1 LKFIDVAEISVAAGK
16 GGDGCIAFRREKG
29 VPRGGPSGG
38 NGGAGGSIWVVA
50 TAETST
56 LQDFRYRKTYAADA
70 GKQGGGAR
78 KSGAAGED
86 LEISVPCGTIIYD
99 AHSNEVVCDL
109 TEPNQR
115 HCAAAGGR
123 GGRGNYEFRSPQRQA
138 PHISTPGRPGA
149 SRQLRMELKLLADI
163 GLIGL
168 PNAGKSTLLS
178 RLTAAK
184 PKIAD
189 YPFTTLTPNL
199 GIVDL
204 GDYTSCSLADIPG
217 LIEGAS
223 DGKGLGHE
231 FLRHVERTRALVYLV
246 DVTDPAPVSVL
257 AILRQELTEYGRRLA
272 DLPFAVVL
280 NKFDL
285 VDAEVI
291 GDIQREVA
299 GWAKNHSRHAPLLIS
314 AATGQGLDQLRH
326 KLRELYLTWTLPET
340 PPAEAQDEI

>member
-1 LKFIDVAEISVAAGK
+1 MKFIDVAEITVTSGK
-16 GGDGCIAFRREKG
+16 GGDGCVAFRREKG

-38 NGGAGGSIWVVA
+38 NGGAGGSVRLQA
-50 TAETST
+50 TVESST
-56 LQDFRYRKTYAADA
+56 LQDFRFRRVYKAGDGQPGAGSRRTGAD
-70 GKQGGGAR
+70 
-78 KSGAAGED
+78 GED
-86 LEISVPCGTIIYD
+86 LEIPVPCGTIVYD
-99 AHSNEVVCDL
+99 AESGAVVCDL
-109 TEPNQR
+109 TEPGQS
-115 HCAAAGGR
+115 HAVAAGGK

-138 PHISTPGRPGA
+138 PHVATPGKPGEA
-149 SRQLRMELKLLADI
+149 RRLRLELKLLADI

-257 AILRQELTEYGRRLA
+257 AVLSQELSAYGQRLA
-272 DLPFAVVL
+272 ELPFIVVL
-280 NKFDL
+280 SKLDL
-285 VDAEVI
+285 ADEEAVGGI
-291 GDIQREVA
+291 KREVT
-299 GWAKNHSRHAPLLIS
+299 GWARDHSGRDPLLIS
-314 AATGQGLDQLRH
+314 AVTGQGLDQLRH
-326 KLRELYLTWTLPET
+326 KLRDLYQS
-340 PPAEAQDEI
+340 AAAASS